1 MALIGDVKATLAAL
15 LPMLEEKSD
24 RRFLD
29 KALEHYHSARKGLDD
44 LATASDKVIHPQ
56 YLAQQISRFAAD
68 DAIFTCDVGT
78 PTVWAARYLQMNGKR
93 RLLGSFNH
101 GSMANAMPQA
111 LGAQAT
117 HPDRQVVAMCGDGGF
132 SMLMGD
138 FLSVAQMKLP
148 VKIVVFN
155 NSVLGFVAMEMKAG
169 GYLTDGT
176 ELHDTNFARIAEAC
190 GIPGIRVEKSADV
203 DEALQRAF
211 SIDGPVLI
219 DVVVAKEELAMP
231 PQLKLEQAK
240 GFSLYMLRAII
251 NGRGDE
257 VIELAKTNW
266 LR

>member
-1 MALIGDVKATLAAL
+1 
-15 LPMLEEKSD
+15 
-24 RRFLD
+24 
-29 KALEHYHSARKGLDD
+29 
-44 LATASDKVIHPQ
+44 
-56 YLAQQISRFAAD
+56 
-68 DAIFTCDVGT
+68 
-78 PTVWAARYLQMNGKR
+78 MNGKR

-111 LGAQAT
+111 IGAQAAA
-117 HPDRQVVAMCGDGGF
+117 PGRQIVAMCGDGGF

-138 FLSVAQMKLP
+138 FLTLAQLNLP

-176 ELHDTNFARIAEAC
+176 ELHSTNFARIAEAC
-190 GIPGIRVEKSADV
+190 GITGIRVEKATEV

-211 SIDGPVLI
+211 ATDGPVLV

-231 PQLKLEQAK
+231 PQIKLEQAK

-257 VIELAKTNW
+257 VVELAKTNW
-266 LR
+266 FR